1 MKKILTAIDFSPACV
16 QALEYALKLGEKFE
30 SHLLLLHVLHDPADA
45 PGFYASQKAGKK
57 VLRNMEAAAS
67 EMMAGF
73 AAEHLKKWENFETR
87 IVPGLPADQIVRQ
100 ARKDKV
106 DLIVMG
112 TRGHSSLKRLMLGSV
127 ADKVIRASSCPV
139 LVVHEER
146 KPRK

>member
-1 MKKILTAIDFSPACV
+1 MEKILIAVDFSPACV
-16 QALEYALKLGEKFE
+16 QALDYALRLGEKFD

-67 EMMAGF
+67 EMMDAF
-73 AAEHLKKWENFETR
+73 AAKHLKKWEKFETR
-87 IVPGLPADQIVRQ
+87 IIPGLPADQIVRQ

-139 LVVHEER
+139 LVVHEEK